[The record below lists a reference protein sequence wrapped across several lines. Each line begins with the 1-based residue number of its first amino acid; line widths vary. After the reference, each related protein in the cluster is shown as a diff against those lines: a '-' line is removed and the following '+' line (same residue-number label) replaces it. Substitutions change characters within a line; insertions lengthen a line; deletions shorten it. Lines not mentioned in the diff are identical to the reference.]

1 MYLWENGGGNMN
13 ECQFYTA
20 MEVAKMLGVSKG
32 HAYKVVKN
40 LNDELKSKG
49 FIVIAGKVSKQYFN
63 ERCYG
68 MSRV

>member
-1 MYLWENGGGNMN
+1 MN

-20 MEVAKMLGVSKG
+20 MEVAKLLGVSKG
-32 HAYKVVKN
+32 HAYKVVKS

-49 FIVIAGKVSKQYFN
+49 FIIVAGKVSKQFFN

-68 MSRV
+68 MSRGS

>member
-1 MYLWENGGGNMN
+1 MN

-20 MEVAKMLGVSKG
+20 IEVAQLLGVSKG

-68 MSRV
+68 MNKVS

>member
-1 MYLWENGGGNMN
+1 MN

-20 MEVAKMLGVSKG
+20 MEVARLLGVSKG
-32 HAYKVVKN
+32 HAYKIVKN
-40 LNDELKSKG
+40 LNNELKLKG

-68 MSRV
+68 MSKVS

>member
-1 MYLWENGGGNMN
+1 MN

-20 MEVAKMLGVSKG
+20 MEVARLLGVSKG
-32 HAYKVVKN
+32 HAYKIVKN
-40 LNDELKSKG
+40 LNNELKSKG

-68 MSRV
+68 ISRVS